1 MISTGRFKVS
11 LVLSLALFAACK
23 GGEEP
28 STADTLP
35 IDSLPEVV
43 DTVPRTSVTF
53 ILGRDQSAYNQYYD
67 MANHYYRLNSDERT
81 EAVVDDLVSL
91 SQVINWLNAHPD
103 TLNRRPYGLINLV
116 SHGNEFIDLQ
126 ATVTPRGERI
136 SAGSLRKAMDE
147 NSLPQLDS
155 GIVDSRTLVFL
166 HGCAVGHNQPL
177 LDALSSVF
185 GGEAT
190 VKASKLFEYYAYLLR
205 NHNPSSI
212 RHYYART
219 WYAFYN
225 PDSIAD
231 EEALSRQLRR
241 RYPNEKV
248 DWKQGLRR
256 RFQNNPSELYH
267 QSFIVPCRYSEYYAN
282 PEDKPSVA
290 GRKKRQLWVDSH
302 ADFRSLLD
310 STHIPQKYFQVK
322 FYRLTTVDENDR
334 ILFGLEARAR
344 ACVVCIIQ
352 PLLSTDT
359 LSTPFSPYIPAADDS
374 AIFAFSRPSCRVA
387 VRTAQ

>member
-1 MISTGRFKVS
+1 MDTVTE
-11 LVLSLALFAACK
+11 VL
-23 GGEEP
+23 
-28 STADTLP
+28 
-35 IDSLPEVV
+35 

-53 ILGRDQSAYNQYYD
+53 ILGSDQSANNQYYT
-67 MANHYYRLNSDERT
+67 MANHYYRLNPDERT
-81 EAVVDDLVSL
+81 EVVVDNLTSL
-91 SQVINWLNAHPD
+91 KQVIGWLNSHPD
-103 TLNRRPYGLINLV
+103 TVNDRPYGLVNLV

-126 ATVTPRGERI
+126 ATVTPHGARI
-136 SAGSLRKAMDE
+136 SAASLRQAMAD
-147 NSLPQLDS
+147 STLPTLDS
-155 GIVDSRTLVFL
+155 GIVDSRTLVLL
-166 HGCAVGHNQPL
+166 HGCAVGQNQSL
-177 LDALSSVF
+177 LDALAQVF
-185 GGEAT
+185 GAAT
-190 VKASKLFEYYAYLLR
+190 VKASKLFEYYAYLSP
-205 NHNPSSI
+205 NHNPQSI
-212 RHYYART
+212 RHYYARN
-219 WYAFYN
+219 WYAFYH
-225 PDSIAD
+225 PDSTID
-231 EEALSRQLRR
+231 EKAMVRQLRR
-241 RYPNEKV
+241 RYPDDKV
-248 DWKQGLRR
+248 DWRAGLRR

-344 ACVVCIIQ
+344 AGVICLIQ

-374 AIFAFSRPSCRVA
+374 AIFAFSRPSRRVA